1 MLKKLKCGQC
11 GSVDFIQEEND
22 LYSCKF
28 CGAKI
33 KQQNPVK
40 DKILKDLKSPK
51 NCNILLNLSKQ
62 ECTN

>member
-11 GSVDFIQEEND
+11 GFVDFIQEEND

-33 KQQNPVK
+33 KQQNLVK

-51 NCNILLNLSKQ
+51 KLQNTLNLLKQ
-62 ECTN
+62 E